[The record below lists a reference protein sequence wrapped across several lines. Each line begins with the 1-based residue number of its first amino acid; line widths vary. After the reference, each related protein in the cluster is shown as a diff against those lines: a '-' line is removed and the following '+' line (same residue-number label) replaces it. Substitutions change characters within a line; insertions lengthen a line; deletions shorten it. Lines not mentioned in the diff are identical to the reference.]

1 VGDGYDGRGG
11 AVTDVADRLARKGDR
26 GEPVQQM
33 RLGLAHIGVWS
44 SAKLALLLSLCLN
57 AVTVVL
63 IFVIVRVLTDTE
75 ILSGITEIY
84 QDLTDRQ
91 ADLGAALQPNVVW
104 AFAGAV
110 SLLNTVLVTAGG
122 VGYAVLYNTSVRAT
136 GGVHV
141 GFQRG

>member
-1 VGDGYDGRGG
+1 
-11 AVTDVADRLARKGDR
+11 VTDVADRLARKGDR
-26 GEPVQQM
+26 GEAVQQM

-63 IFVIVRVLTDTE
+63 IFVIVQVITDTE
-75 ILSGITEIY
+75 ILSGITGIY

-91 ADLGAALQPNVVW
+91 ADLDAALQPTIVW

-110 SLLNTVLVTAGG
+110 SVLNTVLVTAGG
-122 VGYAVLYNTSVRAT
+122 VGYAVLYNTSVHAT

-141 GFQRG
+141 GLQRG